1 MSSVKIHRPLQETA
15 SRYVLGLLEEKQR
28 REFEVV
34 LQEIPALQTYVAEL
48 KDTLTLAKKTL
59 TVEPDENYLM
69 SQRVLLRGRI
79 ETRERLKGSAQGIPT
94 LVGLPR
100 PVPVSWIYHPW
111 AALVSLAVVLVL
123 VFLVGRYSAGP
134 SSQTV
139 APDQSVQ
146 NIADLLEAGQLNN
159 VQFRELNPGNKIVEV
174 KGDVSRGLNISGTPT
189 DQRIQKILY
198 YLLLHDANPGTR
210 LKAVKYL
217 AEIPS
222 QEEKK
227 LVLISALLSDPNPG
241 VRRRAA
247 QLLKGYAPDELVAE
261 ASMKALLEEENE
273 AIRMEALEIMRKQ
286 PTSSM
291 VPVLQVVSLMDE
303 NEFIRAQARQVLETL
318 REPPDDNRIEK
329 RP

>member
-1 MSSVKIHRPLQETA
+1 MSSVKIPKQLQETA
-15 SRYVLGLLEEKQR
+15 PQYVLGLLSEKQR
-28 REFEVV
+28 REFEKV
-34 LQEIPALQTYVAEL
+34 LEEMPDLQTLVTEL
-48 KDTLTLAKKTL
+48 KTALTLTEKTL
-59 TVEPDENYLM
+59 AAEPAEDYLM

-79 ETRERLKGSAQGIPT
+79 EKMERAKE
-94 LVGLPR
+94 LVHGNRSFQR
-100 PVPVSWIYHPW
+100 PVPISWIYHPW
-111 AALVSLAVVLVL
+111 AAVVSLVAVMVL
-123 VFLVGRYSAGP
+123 VFWVGRYTAGSFSKVVP
-134 SSQTV
+134 L
-139 APDQSVQ
+139 DQSVQ
-146 NIADLLEAGQLNN
+146 DIADLLETGQLNN
-159 VQFRELNPGNKIVEV
+159 VQFRELNGGNKIVEV

-247 QLLKGYAPDELVAE
+247 KLLKGYAPDELVLE
-261 ASMKALLEEENE
+261 ASMKALLEDENE
-273 AIRMEALEIMRKQ
+273 AIRMEALDIMRQQ
-286 PTSSM
+286 PTPDM
-291 VPVLQVVSLMDE
+291 MPVLQVVSLMDE
-303 NEFIRAQARQVLETL
+303 NEYIRAQARQVLETL
-318 REPPDDNRIEK
+318 REPNNDNRIEK